1 MSPPVG
7 LLPRRLRPPWLHA
20 GVLVLVLVLLP
31 AAYSLVDERVC
42 IGTNGRMS
50 VPSNREHH
58 YRNLRDR
65 YTNCTYVDG
74 NLELTW
80 LQDESF
86 DLSFLQYIREVTGY
100 VLISHVDVRRI
111 VLPRLQII
119 RGRTTFKVNINEEE
133 FALFVTLSKMHTLE
147 MPALRDILSGSVGMF
162 NNYNL
167 CHIRTINW
175 DEIITGHNA
184 KYTYVYNFTS
194 PERECPVCHANCTAG
209 CWGEGVENCQQFSK
223 TNCSPQC
230 WQGRCFGPE
239 PRQCC
244 HLFCAGGC
252 TGPKQSD
259 CLACRNFYDDGVC
272 TQECPA
278 MQMYNPVKYSWE
290 TNPNGKYAYGAT
302 CVKNCPEHLLKDQGA
317 CVRSCP
323 PSKKA
328 VNGECVPCGGPCP
341 KTCEGVQTVHAGNID
356 SFQGCTI
363 IEGSL
368 TILDQSFKG
377 FQMVYSN
384 YSFGPHYPMMHPDR
398 LEVFSTLKEVTGYV
412 NIQGYHEDF
421 TNLSY
426 FRNLEVIGGRAL
438 TEYFASLYIVKTS
451 LRSLG
456 LRSLQKVHS
465 GSIAILENKNLCFA
479 QGVDWKRIKKSHE
492 HNTLLQNN
500 KKEEECIADGLVCD
514 KQCSTEGCWGP
525 GPTNCLSCAKF
536 QFQDRCLPD
545 CDTIG
550 GMYRASMGL
559 CKQCHE
565 ECDSTCRGPGPGNC
579 TRCRNVRDGPFCTGT
594 CPTSKYAEDGEC
606 KPCHANCVYGCSG
619 PENTI
624 GPTGCTSC
632 EKAIINGDVTV
643 ERCLQKNES
652 CPDGYYY
659 EWVGPQEQG
668 PLKPLA
674 GKAICRKCHPRCK
687 KCTGYGFHEQV
698 CQECTKF
705 KRGEQCEDEC
715 LQDHFAVNG
724 SQECVPCHPECR
736 GCRGPQASDCF
747 NCRNYK
753 IYRGGGQPGDNTTTF
768 NCTATCPSEMPHKIF
783 PQDNRGPYCSSEPV
797 GLPSV
802 ELSENPSLHILVG
815 SLVFIFLMA
824 VVVVGSALFY
834 VRKRAKA
841 KENAVKMTMVLTGL
855 DDNEPLRPGAKPNL
869 AKLRIIKEAEMRK
882 GGVLGYG
889 AFGTVYKG
897 VWVPEG
903 ENIKIPVAIK
913 VLREGTGASSNKDF
927 LEEAYIMASVE
938 HPNLLQLLAVCMTS
952 QMMLVTQL
960 MPLGCLLDYV
970 RAHRDRIGSKALLNW
985 CTQIARG
992 MAYLEERRLVHRDL
1006 AARNVL
1012 VQTPQC
1018 VKITDFGLAKLLDIN
1033 EDEYKA
1039 AGGKMPIKWLALECI
1054 QHRVFTHKSDVWAFG
1069 VTIWELLTYGGRP
1082 YENVPARDVPEL
1094 LEKGERLCQPLI
1106 CTIDVYMMMIKCW
1119 MLDAETRPSFKELSD
1134 EFSKMARDPGRYL
1147 VIQRDHLMRLPN
1159 YSSSEAKD
1167 DMIRSLSSGIE
1178 GPEALVDADEYLTPK
1193 SRGPV
1198 PVLGPL
1204 VPGGPTSITTTTT
1217 TTSTSSNSPPRTPSA
1232 KGWPGGVNPIAQLSS
1247 DSPTPQNQRNWEL
1260 LRYAAGMSGHQLATA
1275 AALVARQQQQQ
1286 GYAGHPDMQRRMHF
1300 AQGLQEALAAYGAE
1314 QLKQRENAGS
1324 AMEEDCCDTG
1334 ASKREAQVGS
1344 LKLDLPLDE
1353 DDYLMPSPQTSQG
1366 QGTYMDLIGDP
1377 SKMSGENGEARNGG
1391 FRTFPDFL
1399 QLPGNKPT
1407 SVDNPEYHLVSNE
1420 PTTPVTPSS
1429 AQPLGIP
1436 ITQPEPAGPSGSSG
1450 SSVPVGGVASAAGN
1464 GVAGVGGQV
1473 FLGHAPRSSEEESD
1487 HEYYNDLDRL
1497 QRELQPLKPLR
1508 RNETTV

>member
-1 MSPPVG
+1 
-7 LLPRRLRPPWLHA
+7 
-20 GVLVLVLVLLP
+20 
-31 AAYSLVDERVC
+31 
-42 IGTNGRMS
+42 MS

-119 RGRTTFKVNINEEE
+119 RGRTTFKINIQDEE

-278 MQMYNPVKYSWE
+278 MQRYNPVKYRWE
-290 TNPNGKYAYGAT
+290 TNPHGKYAYGAT
-302 CVKNCPEHLLKDQGA
+302 CVKNCPEHLLKDNGA

-323 PSKKA
+323 PQKKA

-356 SFQGCTI
+356 DFQGCTI

-384 YSFGPHYPMMHPDR
+384 YSFGPRYPMMHPDR

-412 NIQGYHEDF
+412 NIQGYHEQF

-479 QGVDWKRIKKSHE
+479 QGVDWKRIKKSSE

-500 KKEEECIADGLVCD
+500 KKEEECISEGLVCD
-514 KQCSTEGCWGP
+514 KQCSSEGCWGP

-536 QFQDRCLPD
+536 QFEDTCLPD
-545 CDTIG
+545 CDT
-550 GMYRASMGL
+550 
-559 CKQCHE
+559 
-565 ECDSTCRGPGPGNC
+565 
-579 TRCRNVRDGPFCTGT
+579 
-594 CPTSKYAEDGEC
+594 
-606 KPCHANCVYGCSG
+606 
-619 PENTI
+619 
-624 GPTGCTSC
+624 
-632 EKAIINGDVTV
+632 
-643 ERCLQKNES
+643 
-652 CPDGYYY
+652 
-659 EWVGPQEQG
+659 EQG
-668 PLKPLA
+668 PLRPLA

-715 LQDHFAVNG
+715 LQDHFAING
-724 SQECVPCHPECR
+724 SQ
-736 GCRGPQASDCF
+736 D
-747 NCRNYK
+747 
-753 IYRGGGQPGDNTTTF
+753 
-768 NCTATCPSEMPHKIF
+768 
-783 PQDNRGPYCSSEPV
+783 
-797 GLPSV
+797 
-802 ELSENPSLHILVG
+802 
-815 SLVFIFLMA
+815 
-824 VVVVGSALFY
+824 
-834 VRKRAKA
+834 
-841 KENAVKMTMVLTGL
+841 
-855 DDNEPLRPGAKPNL
+855 
-869 AKLRIIKEAEMRK
+869 
-882 GGVLGYG
+882 
-889 AFGTVYKG
+889 
-897 VWVPEG
+897 
-903 ENIKIPVAIK
+903 
-913 VLREGTGASSNKDF
+913 
-927 LEEAYIMASVE
+927 
-938 HPNLLQLLAVCMTS
+938 
-952 QMMLVTQL
+952 
-960 MPLGCLLDYV
+960 
-970 RAHRDRIGSKALLNW
+970 
-985 CTQIARG
+985 
-992 MAYLEERRLVHRDL
+992 
-1006 AARNVL
+1006 
-1012 VQTPQC
+1012 
-1018 VKITDFGLAKLLDIN
+1018 
-1033 EDEYKA
+1033 
-1039 AGGKMPIKWLALECI
+1039 
-1054 QHRVFTHKSDVWAFG
+1054 
-1069 VTIWELLTYGGRP
+1069 
-1082 YENVPARDVPEL
+1082 
-1094 LEKGERLCQPLI
+1094 
-1106 CTIDVYMMMIKCW
+1106 
-1119 MLDAETRPSFKELSD
+1119 
-1134 EFSKMARDPGRYL
+1134 
-1147 VIQRDHLMRLPN
+1147 
-1159 YSSSEAKD
+1159 
-1167 DMIRSLSSGIE
+1167 
-1178 GPEALVDADEYLTPK
+1178 
-1193 SRGPV
+1193 
-1198 PVLGPL
+1198 
-1204 VPGGPTSITTTTT
+1204 
-1217 TTSTSSNSPPRTPSA
+1217 PPRTPTV
-1232 KGWPGGVNPIAQLSS
+1232 KNWPMGHLSS

-1260 LRYAAGMSGHQLATA
+1260 LRYAAAIPGHPLATA

-1286 GYAGHPDMQRRMHF
+1286 GIPTHPELHRRL
-1300 AQGLQEALAAYGAE
+1300 QLGLQDALAAYGAE
-1314 QLKQRENAGS
+1314 QLKQQRDDASRGPD
-1324 AMEEDCCDTG
+1324 EDCCDTG

-1366 QGTYMDLIGDP
+1366 QTTYMDLIGDA
-1377 SKMSGENGEARNGG
+1377 SKMSAENGEARNGG
-1391 FRTFPDFL
+1391 FRTYPDFL
-1399 QLPGNKPT
+1399 QLPGANGIKPT

-1420 PTTPVTPSS
+1420 PTTPVTPSPS
-1429 AQPLGIP
+1429 SQPLGIP
-1436 ITQPEPAGPSGSSG
+1436 ITQPEPPPPAAAGSSG
-1450 SSVPVGGVASAAGN
+1450 AS
-1464 GVAGVGGQV
+1464 VAGGPAGGQM
-1473 FLGHAPRSSEEESD
+1473 FLGHQPRSSEEESD